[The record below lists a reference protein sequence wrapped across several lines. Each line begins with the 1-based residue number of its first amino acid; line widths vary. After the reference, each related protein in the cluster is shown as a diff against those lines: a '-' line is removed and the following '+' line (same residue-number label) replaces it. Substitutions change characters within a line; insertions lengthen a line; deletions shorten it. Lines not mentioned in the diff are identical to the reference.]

1 MTTSDFIIFSAKKI
15 KITDEGKK
23 KIIGLPVGWDKITK
37 SSIQEGHKVLCV
49 RTGKLNNIT
58 VVDFDSVKAYD
69 KAIAKFPE
77 LKEFFTIKT
86 PRGYHIYSKYNECIK
101 TTTDTKLKIDIRND
115 GAFVFGS
122 GSVREDGEQYM
133 DLIQGDLSLELSD
146 EIIKYV
152 SKKPKKNKA
161 TTTPTIKEEKNK
173 LSKIKE
179 ICDTISTN
187 ILKEYDS
194 WLKIIWAMRNCP
206 EIDEAFARKISSKAS
221 NYTIEGFDAVYL
233 NNKNGRD
240 IKTATLYYYAK
251 KSNSKR
257 FYEIVRKH
265 DKYIYKQTTVI
276 DIADR
281 FIELVGDNI
290 VCDLH
295 EDLLV
300 WNGNK
305 WRVDKCGDL
314 ITNMIEAVMI
324 PYYTDELE
332 NILKKMETTTDKD
345 LTEELENNK
354 DAIQQVISDL
364 NSYTTMTHIFKTVKR
379 KAKTTEQD
387 ILFNM
392 LESQDNNLHFRNG
405 VLNLVTEEF
414 RQRDKYDYMTM
425 NMSWDYETDDKKISA
440 SITEDIKSMLKKM
453 DTDPIIC
460 DFIKSW
466 LFYCLTGS
474 TELQKF
480 LIQLGEDASNGKS
493 TLFSI
498 MNKCFEFYTYK
509 LDSKVFDIGYTSA
522 HKQFVTLITKP
533 VRFAYIEEL
542 GSKQIDGQLVKDTT
556 DGEINVN
563 VMYKNSAVVK
573 SQAKI
578 NVASNGIPNIK
589 MDNGVKRRMKIK
601 ECKSQFLDG
610 LDEDDY
616 ENRKFMKDE
625 RILIKFE
632 CDEYKNAFLK
642 VLLPYKNV
650 TIPDELNN
658 YTNEIQG
665 ECDPFKS
672 ALEDHFII
680 TGLEDD
686 RTNVGEIETTLKSGS
701 YNPKT
706 IKSNMRRIGY
716 KVNISL
722 YYIKKKGCY
731 TGLRMKNDGE

>member
-122 GSVREDGEQYM
+122 GSIREDGEQYM

-251 KSNSKR
+251 KSNSKK

-509 LDSKVFDIGYTSA
+509 LDSKVFDIGYTAA

-625 RILIKFE
+625 RILKKFE

-642 VLLPYKNV
+642 VLLPHKTV

>member
-1 MTTSDFIIFSAKKI
+1 MKTSDFIKFSAKKI
-15 KITDEGKK
+15 KIDDEGKK

-37 SSIQEGHKVLCV
+37 TSIQEGHKVLCV

-58 VVDFDSVKAYD
+58 VIDFDSVKAYD

-101 TTTDTKLKIDIRND
+101 TTTDKKLKIDIRND

-122 GSVREDGEQYM
+122 GSIREDGEQYT
-133 DLIQGDLSLELSD
+133 DLIQGDLTLELSD

-152 SKKPKKNKA
+152 SKKSKKKK
-161 TTTPTIKEEKNK
+161 TITTPTIKEEKNE
-173 LSKIKE
+173 LIKIKE

-187 ILKEYDS
+187 ILYEYDS

-206 EIDEAFARKISSKAS
+206 DIDEDFARKISSKAS
-221 NYTIEGFDAVYL
+221 NYTTEGFDAVYRA
-233 NNKNGRD
+233 NKHGRD
-240 IKTATLYYYAK
+240 IKPATLYYYAK
-251 KSNSKR
+251 KSNSKK

-265 DKYIYKQTTVI
+265 DKYICKETGVI

-290 VCDLH
+290 VCDLN
-295 EDLLV
+295 EELLI

-314 ITNMIEAVMI
+314 ITNMIEDIML
-324 PYYTDELE
+324 PYYRGELQM
-332 NILKKMETTTDKD
+332 ILNEMETTTDKD

-354 DAIQQVISDL
+354 NAIQQVISDI
-364 NSYTTMTHIFKTVKR
+364 NSYNILQHISKTVRR
-379 KAKTTEQD
+379 KAKTSEQD

-392 LESQDNNLHFRNG
+392 LETQDNNLHFRNG

-414 RQRDKYDYMTM
+414 RQRDKYDYMTLHL
-425 NMSWDYETDDKKISA
+425 SWDYEIDDSKINPE
-440 SITEDIKSMLKKM
+440 ITEDINSMFKKM

-460 DFIKSW
+460 EFMKAW

-480 LIQLGEDASNGKS
+480 LIQLGENASNGKS

-509 LDSKVFDIGYTSA
+509 LDSKVFDIGYSQA

-542 GSKQIDGQLVKDTT
+542 GTKQIDAQLLKDITE
-556 DGEINVN
+556 GEINVN

-573 SQAKI
+573 AQAKV
-578 NVASNGIPNIK
+578 NVGSNGIPNIK

-610 LDEDDY
+610 LDADDY

-625 RILIKFE
+625 RILKKFE

-642 VLLPYKNV
+642 VLLSYKTV

-665 ECDPFKS
+665 ECDPFKA
-672 ALEDHFII
+672 ALEEHFII

-686 RTNVGEIETTLKSGS
+686 RTCVAEIETTLKSGS

-716 KVNISL
+716 KVCINL
-722 YYIKKKGCY
+722 YYNLKRGCY
-731 TGLRMKNDGE
+731 TGLRMKEDGE

>member
-58 VVDFDSVKAYD
+58 VIDFDSVKAYD

-122 GSVREDGEQYM
+122 GSIREDGEKYM

-161 TTTPTIKEEKNK
+161 TTTPTIKEEKNQ

-251 KSNSKR
+251 KSNSKK

-440 SITEDIKSMLKKM
+440 EITEDIKSMLKKM

-509 LDSKVFDIGYTSA
+509 LDSKVFDIGYTAA

-625 RILIKFE
+625 RILKKFE

-642 VLLPYKNV
+642 VLLPHKTV

>member
-122 GSVREDGEQYM
+122 GSIREDGEQYM

-625 RILIKFE
+625 RILKKFE

-642 VLLPYKNV
+642 VLLPHKTV